1 MEYILF
7 FSALTAQPFGPVETQ
22 CMYYHQEESNMSL
35 KVGDL
40 VSYQDFSAKWIGVVK
55 RLIPGTDKRAVVC
68 WIDPYSG
75 KLDTSSVNS
84 RDTRFRIEAEFNVQS
99 R

>member
-1 MEYILF
+1 
-7 FSALTAQPFGPVETQ
+7 
-22 CMYYHQEESNMSL
+22 MSL
-35 KVGDL
+35 KIGDL

-55 RLIPGTDKRAVVC
+55 RLIPGTDKRVVVC

-75 KLDTSSVNS
+75 KLDTSSVIS
-84 RDTRFRIEAEFNVQS
+84 GDPRFRIEAEFNVQS

>member
-1 MEYILF
+1 
-7 FSALTAQPFGPVETQ
+7 
-22 CMYYHQEESNMSL
+22 MSL

-75 KLDTSSVNS
+75 KLDVSSVNS
-84 RDTRFRIEAEFNVQS
+84 GDPRFRIEAEFNVES

>member
-1 MEYILF
+1 
-7 FSALTAQPFGPVETQ
+7 
-22 CMYYHQEESNMSL
+22 MSL

-75 KLDTSSVNS
+75 KLDHSSVNS
-84 RDTRFRIEAEFNVQS
+84 GDPRFRIEAKFNVQS

>member
-1 MEYILF
+1 
-7 FSALTAQPFGPVETQ
+7 
-22 CMYYHQEESNMSL
+22 MSL

-55 RLIPGTDKRAVVC
+55 RVIPGTDKRAVVC
-68 WIDPYSG
+68 WIDPYNSG
-75 KLDTSSVNS
+75 KLDVSSVNS
-84 RDTRFRIEAEFNVQS
+84 GDPRFRIEAEFNVQS

>member
-1 MEYILF
+1 
-7 FSALTAQPFGPVETQ
+7 
-22 CMYYHQEESNMSL
+22 MSL

-40 VSYQDFSAKWIGVVK
+40 VSYQDFSAKWIGIVK
-55 RLIPGTDKRAVVC
+55 RVIPGTDKRAVVC

-75 KLDTSSVNS
+75 KLDVSSVNS
-84 RDTRFRIEAEFNVQS
+84 GDPRFRIEAEFNVQS

>member
-1 MEYILF
+1 
-7 FSALTAQPFGPVETQ
+7 
-22 CMYYHQEESNMSL
+22 MSL

-40 VSYQDFSAKWIGVVK
+40 VSYQDLGAKWLGIVK
-55 RLIPGTDKRAVVC
+55 RVIPGTDRRAVVC

-75 KLDTSSVNS
+75 KLDTSSVSS

>member
-1 MEYILF
+1 
-7 FSALTAQPFGPVETQ
+7 
-22 CMYYHQEESNMSL
+22 MSL

-40 VSYQDFSAKWIGVVK
+40 VSYQDLGAKWLGIVK
-55 RLIPGTDKRAVVC
+55 RVIPGTDRRAVVC

-75 KLDTSSVNS
+75 KLDTSSVSS
-84 RDTRFRIEAEFNVQS
+84 RDTQFRIEAEFNVKS

>member
-1 MEYILF
+1 M
-7 FSALTAQPFGPVETQ
+7 SRSV
-22 CMYYHQEESNMSL
+22 SL
-35 KVGDL
+35 KIGDL

-55 RLIPGTDKRAVVC
+55 KLIPGTGKRAVVC

-75 KLDTSSVNS
+75 KLDTSSVNTN
-84 RDTRFRIEAEFNVQS
+84 DTRFRIEAEFNAQS

>member
-1 MEYILF
+1 
-7 FSALTAQPFGPVETQ
+7 V
-22 CMYYHQEESNMSL
+22 SL

-55 RLIPGTDKRAVVC
+55 RLIPGTDKRVVVC
-68 WIDPYSG
+68 WIDPYNSG

-84 RDTRFRIEAEFNVQS
+84 NDTRFRIEAEFDVQS